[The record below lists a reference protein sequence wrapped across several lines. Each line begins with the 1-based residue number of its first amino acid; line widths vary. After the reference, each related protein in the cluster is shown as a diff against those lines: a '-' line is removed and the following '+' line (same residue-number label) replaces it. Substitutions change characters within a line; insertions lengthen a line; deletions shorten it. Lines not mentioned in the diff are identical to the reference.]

1 MKRQEE
7 PKHDHARPPVPIGW
21 KKRVQTELNGESTSF
36 IHTNVCMIQSLRPTR
51 LAQQKSY
58 STRLK
63 PRSRYWVW
71 STMTRVFFF
80 RLDGYNLPRAFYILR
95 IFFFCQTNVL
105 VPSTLA
111 LHLRRLD
118 DELRQIG
125 LHCVVSQSVTKEFCL
140 SVSRT
145 NQPGLWA
152 YWWCRWV
159 ERTVWCED
167 RTHISR
173 DVLFSFTCVAA
184 VNPFFLY
191 TPVLL
196 IFNRCVYLRVQ
207 PHVWYEWELKS
218 MKDDGIRG
226 RRDEQNENQLD
237 YVDMLLFS
245 R

>member
-95 IFFFCQTNVL
+95 IFFFLPNQCSRTQYASTSLASPWWWIATNWFTLCCLTVCDQRILSLCVKDEPARTLSVL
-105 VPSTLA
+105 MMPLGRKNGLMWRPHTHIA
-111 LHLRRLD
+111 RRLVFIH
-118 DELRQIG
+118 LCCCGQPFLP
-125 LHCVVSQSVTKEFCL
+125 LHSRFTYIQPLCVPASTTTRMIWMRTKKYE
-140 SVSRT
+140 R
-145 NQPGLWA
+145 
-152 YWWCRWV
+152 WWNTW
-159 ERTVWCED
+159 
-167 RTHISR
+167 
-173 DVLFSFTCVAA
+173 
-184 VNPFFLY
+184 
-191 TPVLL
+191 
-196 IFNRCVYLRVQ
+196 
-207 PHVWYEWELKS
+207 
-218 MKDDGIRG
+218 
-226 RRDEQNENQLD
+226 
-237 YVDMLLFS
+237 
-245 R
+245 